1 MERVKIIEALK
12 ATTNSEHQKEA
23 NQYLTEIEGM
33 TGFAQVILEI
43 LVSDAEELVTRQA
56 AAIFFKNFVYRAWNT
71 DGSEE
76 ENAITIP
83 DADKEVIRQHI
94 IDCIVKS
101 PSALQVQLLSASQTL
116 IRSDYPDKW
125 PQFYPTIVA
134 LLQTTTGENWNAG
147 LNLLYRMAKVYEYR
161 RGKDKTPMIEVMSNV
176 FPYLYERVCLLLS
189 DLSQESVFIQKLV
202 LKIFYRIVQCFIPKD
217 FLKTESL
224 LQWIKLCVQVLETAT
239 PPELE
244 SLDSEDKASSIWWKH
259 KKWAAKIV
267 SRFFEKY
274 GVVNTVEPEHEGIA
288 AAFNEHL
295 TIPCIE
301 QMLKLCLHKANGGYV
316 SDQVI
321 YYALSHIATGIA
333 HSKTWKAV
341 KPHLFE
347 ITEKLMF
354 PLLKHTEEDEELW
367 EDDPAEYIQL
377 KYNYFDEIHDPSTAS
392 VLVIQAAAKRKDILP
407 SFLTFLLNT
416 INNSQNPTDVDGSLH
431 MIGELATSLVKN
443 KKFKGEVEKL
453 IETQFTSRLS
463 SDIRFLR
470 ARACWCIKQYSECSY
485 RTPKYLNKVL
495 EGLFIRLT
503 QDSELPVKV
512 EAAIAIQS
520 LIENQPNVAE
530 LLKPRVK
537 DILTEVLRLVA
548 ETEVEE
554 LTPVME
560 DLIETFM
567 DDMIPI
573 AHHIVN
579 ELANLFTRLIES
591 SNTDPE
597 NDRTITIM
605 GVLST
610 MVTILSLIE
619 DRPEVITI
627 VEPTVHAT
635 VSAIFKSYASDFY
648 EEAFSMVQSC
658 IATKAS
664 PAMWGVFDDII
675 DTMETDASTFYE
687 IMPVLHTYLCS
698 SSEGFLAQPDRL
710 QKVLAL
716 CEKVLKDLDYGED
729 NQLHAAKFLECIIVE
744 CGNSILEIHP
754 NICQLVLERLQH
766 DVDPPHEEL
775 KPRCLLVL
783 IAAFYVN
790 SEGFL
795 SYVNNLEPHKQGTLE
810 YIYFELLKN
819 VKSIEGYHDRKLA
832 ILALLMALQ
841 LPQNIRPKCIDENGG
856 HITSVL
862 IDLFDEYQKCIK
874 GQFDSESG
882 DSDVEQSGDE
892 SELDDDEDEVDEFTL
907 EFERRKSIRKAKIL
921 ENGGVDPGSDFD
933 SDEDAGEFNGYIE
946 ETEVDAFNNK
956 LDLDEN
962 LNIYTRF
969 LDVFQNLQTTDATLF
984 QKMTQIEA
992 PKAVDLEKLVN
1003 HCQTVK
1009 LQIQSKNV
1017 EASGGFHFD
1026 PNTSC
1031 QQNFNF
1037 SQ

>member
-1 MERVKIIEALK
+1 MERVKIVEALK

-23 NQYLTEIEGM
+23 NKYLNEIEGM

-43 LVSDAEELVTRQA
+43 LVSETEELVTRQA
-56 AAIFFKNFVYRAWNT
+56 AAIFFKNFVYRAWNS
-71 DGSEE
+71 DASEE
-76 ENAITIP
+76 ESCITIP
-83 DADKEVIRQHI
+83 ESDKDVVRQHI
-94 IDCIVKS
+94 IDCIVKA
-101 PSALQVQLLSASQTL
+101 PTALQVQLLSASQTL
-116 IRSDYPDKW
+116 IRSDYPEKW
-125 PQFYPTIVA
+125 PQFYPSIVA
-134 LLQTTTGENWNAG
+134 LLQSTTGENWNGA

-161 RGKDKTPMIEVMSNV
+161 RGKDKAPMIEIMSNV
-176 FPYLYERVCLLLS
+176 FPYLYDRVCLLLN
-189 DLSQESVFIQKLV
+189 DLSQESVYIQKLV

-217 FLKTESL
+217 FLNPDLL
-224 LQWIKLCVQVLETAT
+224 LQWIKLCLQVLETGT

-244 SLDSEDKASSIWWKH
+244 SLDAEDKATSIWWKH
-259 KKWAAKIV
+259 KKWAAKII

-274 GVVNTVEPEHEGIA
+274 GVVNTVETEHEAIA
-288 AAFNEHL
+288 SAFNENL
-295 TIPCIE
+295 TIPCVE
-301 QMLKLCLHKANGGYV
+301 QMLKLCLHRANGGFV
-316 SDQVI
+316 SDQVT
-321 YYALSHIATGIA
+321 YHALSHIATGIA
-333 HSKTWKAV
+333 HAKTWKAI

-354 PLLKHTEEDEELW
+354 PLLKHSEDDEDLW
-367 EDDPAEYIQL
+367 EDNPAEYIQL

-416 INNSQNPTDVDGSLH
+416 INNSQNPTDIDGSLH

-453 IETQFTSRLS
+453 IETQFTSRLNS
-463 SDIRFLR
+463 EVRFLR
-470 ARACWCIKQYSECSY
+470 ARACWCIKQYSECSF

-503 QDSELPVKV
+503 QDTELPVKV

-520 LIENQPNVAE
+520 LIENQSNVAE

-579 ELANLFTRLIES
+579 ELAALFTRLVES
-591 SNTDPE
+591 NNTDPE

-610 MVTILSLIE
+610 MVTILSLVE
-619 DRPEVITI
+619 DRSEVMTI

-664 PAMWGVFDDII
+664 PAMWSVFDDII

-698 SSEGFLAQPDRL
+698 SVEGFLAQPNRL
-710 QKVLAL
+710 QKVLSL
-716 CEKVLKDLDYGED
+716 CENVMKDIDYGED

-744 CGNSILEIHP
+744 CGNSIVEIHP
-754 NICQLVLERLQH
+754 KICQLVLGRLQQEIAS
-766 DVDPPHEEL
+766 PHEDL
-775 KPRCLLVL
+775 RPRCLLV
-783 IAAFYVN
+783 IITAFYVN
-790 SEGFL
+790 SESFL
-795 SYVNNLEPHKQGTLE
+795 SYVNSLEPHKQGTLE
-810 YIYFELLKN
+810 YVYFELLKN
-819 VKSIEGYHDRKLA
+819 VKAIEGYHDRKLA

-841 LPQNIRPKCIDENGG
+841 LPQNIRPKCIEENAG
-856 HITSVL
+856 HITSV
-862 IDLFDEYQKCIK
+862 IIELFEGYQKCIK
-874 GQFDSESG
+874 GQFDSESD
-882 DSDVEQSGDE
+882 DSEVEQSDNE
-892 SELDDDEDEVDEFTL
+892 TELEDDEDEVDEFTL
-907 EFERRKSIRKAKIL
+907 EFERRKSVRKAKIL

-933 SDEDAGEFNGYIE
+933 SDEDPEEFDGFIE
-946 ETEVDAFNNK
+946 ETEVDAYSNK
-956 LDLDEN
+956 LDVEEN
-962 LNIYTRF
+962 LNIFTKF
-969 LDVFQNLQTTDATLF
+969 LDVFQMLQATDITLF
-984 QKMTQIEA
+984 QKMTHLEQA
-992 PKAVDLEKLVN
+992 KTSDLEKLVN
-1003 HCQTVK
+1003 YCQSVK
-1009 LQIQSKNV
+1009 LEIQSKNV
-1017 EASGGFHFD
+1017 EASGGYQFD
-1026 PNTSC
+1026 PNTNF
-1031 QQNFNF
+1031 QQNYNF